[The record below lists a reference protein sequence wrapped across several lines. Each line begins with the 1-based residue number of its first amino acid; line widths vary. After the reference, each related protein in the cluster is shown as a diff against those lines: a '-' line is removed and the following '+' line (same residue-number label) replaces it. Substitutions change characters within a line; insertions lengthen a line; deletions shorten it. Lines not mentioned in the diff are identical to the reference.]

1 MYSSELVFIQRIQE
15 GIFMD
20 RRNFLKITGVGGALI
35 AISPSTITGQLR
47 ADDGTLFQAY
57 EKVQLVDAAGKALT
71 AASLK
76 EETNYVFNYPFV
88 GTPSILLELGEETAK
103 DITLKSE
110 DGEEYIWKG
119 GIGAKGS
126 IVAYSAICSHQLA
139 HPTPEDSFLQY
150 LPRGGKT
157 MACEES
163 GIIVC
168 SSHLSAFDTKQGC
181 KQIAGPAEQALAAII
196 IEIAEDDTL
205 WASAVLG
212 PDKFHDYFKRYK
224 PEMKKFYGGKR
235 KAKKQVKDTAL
246 TVTLNEY
253 TKEIIQY

>member
-1 MYSSELVFIQRIQE
+1 
-15 GIFMD
+15 MD
-20 RRNFLKITGVGGALI
+20 RRNFLKISGVSGAMI
-35 AISPSTITGQLR
+35 AVAPSTIIGQLR

-57 EKVQLVDAAGKALT
+57 ERVQLVDAEGNPLKA
-71 AASLK
+71 SGLK
-76 EETNYVFNYPFV
+76 IETNYLFNYPFV
-88 GTPSILLELGEETAK
+88 GTPSILLDLGEETAK
-103 DITLKSE
+103 DVKLKSE

-119 GIGAKGS
+119 GVGAKRT

-139 HPTPEDSFLQY
+139 HPTPDDSFVQY
-150 LPRGGKT
+150 LARGKT
-157 MACEES
+157 TMATEQKG

-168 SSHLSAFDTKQGC
+168 SSHLSAFDTSQGC
-181 KQIAGPAEQALAAII
+181 KQVAGPAEQALAAII

-235 KAKKQVKDTAL
+235 KAKKRVKDSAL

>member
-1 MYSSELVFIQRIQE
+1 
-15 GIFMD
+15 MD
-20 RRNFLKITGVGGALI
+20 RRHFLKIAGVGGAMV
-35 AISPSTITGQLR
+35 AVAPSTITGQLR
-47 ADDGTLFQAY
+47 ADDGTLFVAY
-57 EKVQLVDAAGKALT
+57 EKVQLTDASGAGLKAST
-71 AASLK
+71 LK
-76 EETNYVFNYPFV
+76 KETNYIFNYPFD
-88 GTPSILLELGEETAK
+88 GTPAILLDLGEETAK
-103 DITLKSE
+103 DIKLKSE
-110 DGEEYIWKG
+110 DGEEYLWRG
-119 GIGAKGS
+119 GIGAKRT

-157 MACEES
+157 MACPQKG

-168 SSHLSAFDTKQGC
+168 SSHLSAFDTKEGC
-181 KQIAGPAEQALAAII
+181 KHIAGPAEQALASIV

-205 WASAVLG
+205 WATAVLG

-235 KAKKQVKDTAL
+235 KAKKRVKDSAL

>member
-1 MYSSELVFIQRIQE
+1 
-15 GIFMD
+15 MD
-20 RRNFLKITGVGGALI
+20 RRNFLKIAGISGAMIGVA
-35 AISPSTITGQLR
+35 PSTITGRLR
-47 ADDGTLFQAY
+47 ADDGTLFVAY
-57 EKVQLVDAAGKALT
+57 EKVQLVDADGNALKA
-71 AASLK
+71 SGLK
-76 EETNYVFNYPFV
+76 VETNYLFNYPFV
-88 GTPSILLELGEETAK
+88 GTPSILLDLGEETAK
-103 DITLKSE
+103 DVKLTSE

-119 GIGAKGS
+119 GVGAKRT

-139 HPTPEDSFLQY
+139 HPTPEDSFVQY
-150 LPRGGKT
+150 LARGKTT
-157 MACEES
+157 MACEQKG

-196 IEIAEDDTL
+196 IEVAEDDTL

-212 PDKFHDYFKRYK
+212 PDKFHEYFKRYK

-235 KAKKQVKDTAL
+235 KAKKRVKDNAL

>member
-1 MYSSELVFIQRIQE
+1 
-15 GIFMD
+15 MD
-20 RRNFLKITGVGGALI
+20 RRNFLKIAGVSGAMV
-35 AISPSTITGQLR
+35 AVAPSTITGQLR

-57 EKVQLVDAAGKALT
+57 EKVQLVDAAGAPLKAST
-71 AASLK
+71 LK
-76 EETNYVFNYPFV
+76 EETNYLFNYPFI
-88 GTPSILLELGEETAK
+88 GTPSILLDLGEETAK
-103 DITLKSE
+103 DVKLKSE

-119 GIGAKGS
+119 GVGTKRT

-139 HPTPEDSFLQY
+139 HPTPDDSFVQY
-150 LPRGGKT
+150 LERGKTT
-157 MACEES
+157 MACEQKG

-168 SSHLSAFDTKQGC
+168 SSHLSAFDTSQGC

-196 IEIAEDDTL
+196 IEVAEDDTL

-212 PDKFHDYFKRYK
+212 PDKFHEYFKRYK

>member
-1 MYSSELVFIQRIQE
+1 
-15 GIFMD
+15 MD
-20 RRNFLKITGVGGALI
+20 RRNFLKISGVSGAMI
-35 AISPSTITGQLR
+35 AVAPSTITGQLR

-57 EKVQLVDAAGKALT
+57 EKVQLVDAEGNPLKAT
-71 AASLK
+71 GLK
-76 EETNYVFNYPFV
+76 VETNYLFNYPFV
-88 GTPSILLELGEETAK
+88 GTPSILLDLGEETAK
-103 DITLKSE
+103 DVNLKSE

-119 GIGAKGS
+119 GVGAKRT

-139 HPTPEDSFLQY
+139 HPTPDDSFVQY
-150 LPRGGKT
+150 LARGKT
-157 MACEES
+157 TMATEQKG

-181 KQIAGPAEQALAAII
+181 KQVAGPAEQALAAII
-196 IEIAEDDTL
+196 IEVAEDDTL

-235 KAKKQVKDTAL
+235 KAKKRVKDSAL

>member
-1 MYSSELVFIQRIQE
+1 
-15 GIFMD
+15 MD
-20 RRNFLKITGVGGALI
+20 RRNFLKISGVSGAMVAI
-35 AISPSTITGQLR
+35 APSTITGQLR

-57 EKVQLVDAAGKALT
+57 ERVQLVDAEGNPLKAT
-71 AASLK
+71 GLK
-76 EETNYVFNYPFV
+76 IETNYLFNYPFV
-88 GTPSILLELGEETAK
+88 GTPSILLDLGEETAK
-103 DITLKSE
+103 DIKLKSE

-119 GIGAKGS
+119 GVGAKRT

-139 HPTPEDSFLQY
+139 HPTPDDSFVQY
-150 LPRGGKT
+150 LARGKT
-157 MACEES
+157 TMATEQK
-163 GIIVC
+163 GGVIVC

-181 KQIAGPAEQALAAII
+181 KQVAGPAEQALAAII
-196 IEIAEDDTL
+196 IEVAEDDTL

-235 KAKKQVKDTAL
+235 KAKKRVKDSAL

>member
-1 MYSSELVFIQRIQE
+1 
-15 GIFMD
+15 MD
-20 RRNFLKITGVGGALI
+20 RRNFLKIAGVSGAVI
-35 AISPSTITGQLR
+35 AVSPSTITGQLR

-57 EKVQLVDAAGKALT
+57 EKVQLVDAEGNPLKAST
-71 AASLK
+71 LK
-76 EETNYVFNYPFV
+76 KETNYIFNYPFV
-88 GTPSILLELGEETAK
+88 GTPSILLDLGEETAK
-103 DITLKSE
+103 NVKLKSE

-119 GIGAKGS
+119 GIGSKGS

-139 HPTPEDSFLQY
+139 HPTPDDSFLQY
-150 LPRGGKT
+150 LERGKTT
-157 MACEES
+157 MACAQK
-163 GIIVC
+163 GGVIVC

-181 KQIAGPAEQALAAII
+181 KQIAGPAEEALAAII
-196 IEIAEDDTL
+196 IEIDADDTL

-235 KAKKQVKDTAL
+235 KAKKKVKGSAT

>member
-1 MYSSELVFIQRIQE
+1 
-15 GIFMD
+15 MD
-20 RRNFLKITGVGGALI
+20 RRHFLKIAGVGGAMVAI
-35 AISPSTITGQLR
+35 APSTISGELR
-47 ADDGTLFQAY
+47 ADDGTLFIAY
-57 EKVQLVDAAGKALT
+57 ERVQLVDTEGNGLKAS
-71 AASLK
+71 SLK
-76 EETNYVFNYPFV
+76 KETNYVFNYPFV
-88 GTPSILLELGEETAK
+88 GTPSILLELGEETSK
-103 DITLKSE
+103 DISLKSE
-110 DGEEYIWKG
+110 DGEEYLWRG
-119 GIGAKGS
+119 GVGAKRS

-150 LPRGGKT
+150 LERGKT
-157 MACEES
+157 TIACAQK
-163 GIIVC
+163 GGVIVC

-181 KQIAGPAEQALAAII
+181 KQIAGPAEQALASIV
-196 IEIAEDDTL
+196 IEVAEDDTL

-235 KAKKQVKDTAL
+235 KAKRRVKTDAL

>member
-1 MYSSELVFIQRIQE
+1 
-15 GIFMD
+15 MD
-20 RRNFLKITGVGGALI
+20 RRNFLKIAGVSGAVI
-35 AISPSTITGQLR
+35 AVSPSTITGQLR

-57 EKVQLVDAAGKALT
+57 EKVQLVDADGNPLKAST
-71 AASLK
+71 LK
-76 EETNYVFNYPFV
+76 KETNYIFNYPFV
-88 GTPSILLELGEETAK
+88 GTPSILLDLGEETAK
-103 DITLKSE
+103 NVKLKSE

-119 GIGAKGS
+119 GIGSKGS

-139 HPTPEDSFLQY
+139 HPTPDDSFLQY
-150 LPRGGKT
+150 LERGKTT
-157 MACEES
+157 MACAQK
-163 GIIVC
+163 GGVIVC
-168 SSHLSAFDTKQGC
+168 SSHLSAFDTKKGC
-181 KQIAGPAEQALAAII
+181 KQISGPAEQALAAII
-196 IEIAEDDTL
+196 IEIDADDTL

-235 KAKKQVKDTAL
+235 KAKKRVKGDVT

>member
-1 MYSSELVFIQRIQE
+1 
-15 GIFMD
+15 MD
-20 RRNFLKITGVGGALI
+20 RRNFLKIAGVSGAMV
-35 AISPSTITGQLR
+35 AVAPSTITGQLR

-57 EKVQLVDAAGKALT
+57 EKVQLVDAAGAPLKAST
-71 AASLK
+71 LK
-76 EETNYVFNYPFV
+76 EETNYLFNYPFI
-88 GTPSILLELGEETAK
+88 GTPSILLDLGEETAK
-103 DITLKSE
+103 DVKLKSE

-119 GIGAKGS
+119 GVGTKRT

-139 HPTPEDSFLQY
+139 HPTPDDSFVQY
-150 LPRGGKT
+150 LERGKTT
-157 MACEES
+157 MACEQKG

-168 SSHLSAFDTKQGC
+168 SSHLSAFDTSQGC
-181 KQIAGPAEQALAAII
+181 KQIAGPAEQALAAIV
-196 IEIAEDDTL
+196 IEVAEDDTL

-212 PDKFHDYFKRYK
+212 PDKFHEYFKRYK